1 MLIKALNVTQVGKD
15 LFRIELPSRP
25 LVKADHDTIAR
36 LLPDLGDAFYQ
47 LLEKQNL
54 LDALT
59 NELPPDDFDQKT
71 LGSVEP
77 PPTESAWG
85 LPVPEPKKPKFPK

>member
-1 MLIKALNVTQVGKD
+1 MLIKALAVYRVGPG

-25 LVKADHDTIAR
+25 LSKADHDTIER
-36 LLPDLGDAFYQ
+36 LLPDLSDPFYQ

-59 NELPPDDFDQKT
+59 NELPPEGFSIQD
-71 LGSVEP
+71 VEP
-77 PPTESAWG
+77 P
-85 LPVPEPKKPKFPK
+85 KKSK